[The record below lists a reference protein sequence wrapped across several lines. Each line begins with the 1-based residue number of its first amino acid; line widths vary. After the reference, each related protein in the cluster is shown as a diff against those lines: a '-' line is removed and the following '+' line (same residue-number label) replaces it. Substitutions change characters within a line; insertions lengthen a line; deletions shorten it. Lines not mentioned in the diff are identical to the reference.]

1 MYKNGLELYT
11 DDSYEVAVDLDRFAM
26 YHQDNPITSA
36 DNINKVSYLLGYPTA
51 EYSLY
56 LLMLFKDSMQQSQE
70 HNYSIFSMRLRRPF
84 ESLYNVTNNTLENVL
99 TKMIGVFSLKI
110 QNSGDHKTINQF
122 KEMKTSFVFEFIYRA
137 RVSLVEFPDIYDMF
151 FIKRVIHSRL
161 DEMPI
166 DTPPLRKYNA
176 DVVDY
181 YKQALASNDPYIKY
195 ISFYHV
201 MEYFYDEVFNV
212 H

>member
-1 MYKNGLELYT
+1 MATFYEVKQLLCRLLRAENADDNDDIIFKVQSLEEKGVTRKIIISNLELQELYDKVSDMYKNGLELYT

-151 FIKRVIHSRL
+151 L
-161 DEMPI
+161 
-166 DTPPLRKYNA
+166 
-176 DVVDY
+176 
-181 YKQALASNDPYIKY
+181 
-195 ISFYHV
+195 
-201 MEYFYDEVFNV
+201 
-212 H
+212 